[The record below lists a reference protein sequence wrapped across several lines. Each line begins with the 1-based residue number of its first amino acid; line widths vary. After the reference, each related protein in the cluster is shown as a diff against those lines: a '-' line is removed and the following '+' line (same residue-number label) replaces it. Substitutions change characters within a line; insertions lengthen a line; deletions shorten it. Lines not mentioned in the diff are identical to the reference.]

1 MQGCKG
7 RKRFFASVVL
17 CGGLEDLQKNV
28 KPDELRLIAYVHVS
42 EIRIDRLCHMC

>member
-1 MQGCKG
+1 MQGQKAVF
-7 RKRFFASVVL
+7 RKCGSVWRS
-17 CGGLEDLQKNV
+17 GGSSKNV